1 MRHTLSNS
9 PAPHSLG
16 RRRFDA
22 RHAAM
27 LALLIGVGVLVR
39 ADTALPVNVRIPGL
53 LILIGLIAYL
63 LVGQFRTRAERR
75 H

>member
-1 MRHTLSNS
+1 
-9 PAPHSLG
+9 
-16 RRRFDA
+16 
-22 RHAAM
+22 M